1 MWVQE
6 LEKELSAVL
15 NPNNSMV
22 IRQSLGFL
30 DHYCWPRWF
39 GARGSRKLEVV
50 LVSYMGGDEIW
61 EDRLVVV
68 EAGTSWKQ
76 AGKWYVDTDM
86 FINDKDAF
94 ISLCRRGAEEALL

>member
-6 LEKELSAVL
+6 LERELSAIL
-15 NPNNSMV
+15 NPDNSMV

-30 DHYCWPRWF
+30 GHYCWPRGF
-39 GARGSRKLEVV
+39 GVRGSMKLEIV
-50 LVSYMGGDEIW
+50 LVSYMGEGGLW

-68 EAGTSWKQ
+68 EAGTAWKQ

-86 FINDKDAF
+86 FINDKEKF
-94 ISLCRRGAEEALL
+94 LSLCRRRAEEALL